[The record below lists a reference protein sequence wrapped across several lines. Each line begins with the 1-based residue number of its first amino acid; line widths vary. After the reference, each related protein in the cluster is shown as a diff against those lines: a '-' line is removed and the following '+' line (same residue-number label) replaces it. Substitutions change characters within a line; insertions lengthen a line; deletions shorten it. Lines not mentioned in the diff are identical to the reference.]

1 MNYDRI
7 LLETW
12 NIQWDRKKQI
22 QVVFLAI
29 SIPKSKP
36 APPATATV
44 MGWSIPS
51 RYLAKGVLPVKWPWP
66 VVRLLPDARSKQLS
80 HWVGPG
86 WLKTS
91 AAQGSQVVGGTH
103 QWPWFL
109 LLWLA
114 AMAGERS
121 C

>member
-29 SIPKSKP
+29 SIPNSKP

-86 WLKTS
+86 CLR
-91 AAQGSQVVGGTH
+91 H
-103 QWPWFL
+103 L
-109 LLWLA
+109 LLKAHRWWGGPPMAVVPLTLVA